1 MGARGSAGRSSI
13 AELARSTL
21 LAVLALACAIPPG
34 ALATSHDDTDGPQ
47 AVAVHENVRL
57 VEGWSFR
64 EVDTIWGDY
73 SPGGLSASFAVSTW
87 AERLD
92 RTLYANLTNA
102 DAPSLEALPECA
114 DSSKFSTQHV
124 NDTHVPSYVINTTLT
139 CRPTLFGTGV
149 TAGYAVETRYD
160 APSLDIVVKV
170 NNVNATVRA
179 RSSDPR
185 LGYPATR
192 FLNEDETDGWIVAAN
207 TSATGDERDAVGVAL
222 LMDAQNPTLVE
233 IDVVSGD
240 GGTRATYW
248 LTVTKNSSQFS
259 CPGRN
264 ANPAL
269 VDGVDTTCLGKEST
283 VEPVPAVVQ
292 IHQTTTLLV
301 QGKDRAGLFNAKGG
315 EADGIEV
322 KIQHYWETTDLH
334 LNLVTNYGM
343 ETYGTAED
351 LGNGNYAIAFS
362 PGKSG
367 LFFFTVSFWGVQHTV
382 ERFRVEPKKALVVDY
397 VVTSPVLD
405 RVPSDPKLGAAT
417 VEEIVDFT
425 VRSSDGLDHAFDDD
439 AAITATIQYFGV
451 GPESGG
457 KTRAKWLAEEGWY
470 DQHEFY
476 HEPSPTP
483 LVISRDDE
491 IGERYFKFAKTQA
504 GQYEIHVK
512 LGAAPLRNSPYT
524 IHVKG
529 GPAVN
534 HVRANASSRVGLTTI
549 VYKGETGDRLSNSR
563 SDQLK
568 SYKQGETDTYEA
580 GTKVQ
585 IDVDLRDK
593 FGNVATIDTAHRELL
608 VKFQDKNGNG
618 GGGSDFIIAQV
629 SRNFEGMAA
638 GFGYKAY
645 ATLTR
650 AAEYAVTAQ
659 IGGAQLCVSNST
671 CNATTCGDEPINFTA
686 IDVCIHDANVTVAKA
701 SAEKSLLLGSGAV
714 KDGRIVAGTEVSL
727 AVVPLD
733 AYGNVITKDSS
744 AYEFNVTRDSDKH
757 AEESK
762 KPMTYDADDGT
773 HTGTYKLTKS
783 GVYTVGVTQTAPDGD
798 MFHTVGGADGKFN
811 VTIVAGD
818 PQLDN
823 TQVAVAASSFAA
835 GEDGSVDITLRDA
848 NDNDVEEDRTRDLVV
863 KMIPSSTTETSRT
876 FASTDDSSASGTG
889 GAVRIAWSPTALKHV
904 VSFNIPAA
912 GEYRVA
918 VYLAGERVGGT
929 SVSNAEF
936 TVTAGDPDASATSV
950 VGAGSTS
957 ATANSPAS
965 FHVVAA
971 DRYGN
976 RRTSA
981 HATIT
986 PAVHVSVTVPGS
998 TRGACGAVD
1007 VVQSPT
1013 VVWNSTRE
1021 RYDVS
1026 YTPTVSGSSS
1036 VRVTMGGSDVT
1047 DSPFAGAVSPGAA
1060 DAAKSLVYGAGVRGA
1075 VVNGAGRV
1083 VVRAADSNGN
1093 YVVNGG
1099 DPFRAWVVDAATG
1112 AGYADVEL
1120 TDNGDGTYSAEW
1132 TPSTTGTEYELNV
1145 LLRGTPVAGSPYRG
1159 LKAVS
1164 AVGAATP
1171 AMFEATGDGLERAV
1185 AGERATFRI
1194 EAADADGVGLAVGG
1208 SDLTVTLTWT
1218 PSSGGAS
1225 QTKTLA
1231 KKNAGDAGADDT
1243 DVVLDNGDG
1252 TYAVT
1257 YTVTAAVDHALD
1269 VREGIGSNAIYGAWP
1284 KTVNVTAGATDAS
1297 RSSLGVLESDQTTIP
1312 STAAAGDE
1320 LVLRVHAADANGNAK
1335 CYDENGDGYDA
1346 FVPALTLDGEPVD
1359 DPDDVISTPPTQNKT
1374 GGYYDFKV
1382 TPKAAGTYAFSASL
1396 NGVDVSGTSTVTVT
1410 EGALDAS
1417 SSTVD
1422 GAGLFGGLSGVKHFA
1437 RVVARDAHGN
1447 PITNETASLAHDDCS
1462 ATLTA
1467 TDVASSNPNVT
1478 ASCKLIDASNGVFNV
1493 TLLSYTAG
1501 DYTLDV
1507 KLDGAAAGDSPYTK
1521 VSFAAGGP
1529 VAKESTVEDVAA
1541 NGADL
1546 TAVAGKETTFTLTA
1560 RDEFGSAR
1568 TVGGDV
1574 VSATL
1579 DRDPPV
1585 YAAVKDNKNGTYS
1598 LTLAPPAAGT
1608 NQNFSV
1614 MIGTS
1619 HVKNSPFNLTA
1630 THANTSALLTYAV
1643 KNAADGRCPD
1653 EKAEVNSEATCG
1665 VANAICGV
1673 AGEDNV
1679 FIIKPMNEHDVPQDF
1694 ESVTD
1699 AFDVVISPS
1708 GNSFVPR
1715 LDGSL
1720 PGVAVATKTTCG
1732 YEVKWRADRVRY
1744 EIDGT
1749 VAPYELNVTLDGAH
1763 VKGSPFKLV
1772 AAPARAAA
1780 KGTIVFHTNSG
1791 VMGYDSSRM
1800 RDNTFVAGEAQKLVV
1815 QTRDIYRNDAKY
1827 DPYAAP
1833 QVTVTARLNATSG
1846 HIDQNRGEEISVRV
1860 TNMLNGLYRL
1870 SFTPIKAGPYEL
1882 WVTVNGEVVGEGKVP
1897 LPVVVQPAA
1906 LSPRHFAVWGPGI
1919 TEPAIV
1925 SQPNYFRVQV
1935 RDSFG
1940 NNIVHDGSL
1949 LVPVRRGCQPYYQ
1962 HYYEI
1967 EDCKGYELGV
1977 KLNVRVG
1984 EIFDATSAIV
1994 AAEETT
2000 VEFIPDGPDLSGHG
2014 SLADSSSILNATNNH
2029 TNGTYLVNYTVGK
2042 IGFVLATVDVE
2053 RVVESKYPNDGR
2065 TLWHSEHHNVT
2076 DSPHPARAVRGLMVS
2091 GSMSGFGTEDGA
2103 AARVELPVIIT
2114 PRDSRGNHA
2123 ALRPGDASR
2132 YRLSVSPEHR
2142 AEVTTQPAP
2151 DGVGNLVASWTGKS
2165 PGDVTVSIK
2174 LDGVDVPGS
2183 PKTVN
2188 ILVNPLYMNIN
2199 PLLSRASGP
2208 ALTGSYAGQKTGYTI
2223 ELVTDSGAGFPASA
2237 DYEWNGVDPCVV
2249 GSAARGFVQV
2259 KLDNEP
2265 LGAGPSGD
2273 ASILDNCNGSYSV
2286 SLTQTKAGTRLF
2298 QTLIGPE
2305 EDNPNFKAGVPRGI
2319 GPVVSASGVV
2329 DAGLVDVVV
2338 YSGPTATAVVE
2349 WLGHAKA
2356 GNGYVG
2362 DKIEVMIYPEDAYGN
2377 RIDYHVFPRDGLGV
2391 AVDVNAV
2398 GTDVFTLTRLTDTSR
2413 PGPATYHFYGEYV
2426 PTEAGKY
2433 TFTVHFNAQDGRY
2446 ETVGKPQTM
2455 DIAASTASV
2464 ETSVV
2469 SGDGVAKAKTGVL
2482 SWFRVELF
2490 DRGGNAAGRGD
2501 YIAPQDKPFLPEH
2514 PRPGGVPTIVEA
2526 RLVPFGKE
2534 YAQGRVASVHYDD
2547 EHDVYI
2553 GSYNATES
2561 GRSSLVVLLYGEQ
2574 IKMGPDYLGTDVTV
2588 GDASTGACTATGES
2602 IGVGKVPVVAGS
2614 QTSVTVHARD
2624 VFGNALTSGGSV
2636 FDLLA
2641 RPAKKTGGGDADDPT
2656 QWTVDDASPVY
2667 LSPPELEDRGDGTYL
2682 SEFVPTVAGTYLAIV
2697 TRGGSAIEGSP
2708 FLFTVVPGTISAAH
2722 CTLECVD
2729 GEESD
2734 CPLPP
2739 NAARVGREAK
2749 FHVVARD
2756 AHGNVNTRPAD
2767 TRPIDGDTFYYSAM
2781 GAGNYA
2787 EWRVA
2792 PEVGTAPGRYL
2803 ATLSTT
2809 TAGKMEIRVTLGD
2822 ELVKKVVTSVA
2833 PGLVSP
2839 AHCEATSDSFPYATA
2854 GVTHDVTIVTR
2865 DKYENRLIEG
2875 GSIPEIKADAVH
2887 VSSFN
2892 GSVAL
2897 VPVTDASDGTYGA
2910 EFNLTRVGGWAI
2922 DAVFVGEK
2930 EDGAFVR
2937 ADFSV
2942 VAGELDLSN
2951 TRVNGV
2957 LTPYPGPYTASST
2970 TQSQFSVTFY
2980 DAAGNKRNVSTDL
2993 TDGTLRLV
3001 LTDGYNAEHAVP
3013 HDTPNF
3019 NETSGAFTVDFTC
3032 AKAGRLAITFVTS
3045 RGEPLLDADTG
3056 SPWEAIVNPGLPD
3069 LSETLVYGAG
3079 VEVAAWSQPN
3089 IVNVRAADAEGNPY
3103 ATTPGNVTYAC
3114 VFTTLGGG
3122 SVPSDFAVTQ
3132 WTVYVGDG
3140 VYTVYY
3146 EPPAHTLPYNIKVV
3160 VTADGAQVDPAG
3172 KVVQVSAPATA
3183 LSAFTSVVLNRYLEP
3198 LSSDEAN
3205 ELGFRAG
3212 QTARLLLEARDE
3224 NGAPRSPPTADYFR
3238 ASVFP
3243 SAGVTTSNVT
3253 LTAQGRVAFE
3263 FVATRAGEYS
3273 VLVEYSPTGTSGT
3286 YSPLGG
3292 NWDSVGDVDAGY
3304 VRVLV
3309 RSATRAN
3316 AANVTVIKAFDAGSS
3331 EGSVSAGTA
3340 ATVRLASVDEHGNRV
3355 THTGA
3360 MGAEAYAGL
3369 LRPVSSDADNVNS
3382 VIREVAGALVDNED
3396 GTYDLNFVPTVAGT
3410 YELVATLGGV
3420 EIAATSGVVVKVRH
3434 AEVFALATTF
3444 NPTLDVCEYMG
3455 VGGEIFE
3462 FLVQARD
3469 AFGNLHDDG
3478 DEKFTLSVTD
3488 SPADAVTIKS
3498 PAVVANPNGTY
3509 TATFTPY
3516 TSGDYSLKVTHEGSG
3531 LTLLNDFKIAV
3542 ASGKADKDRVTL
3554 GGAGGFHGGKAGVAQ
3569 SFTVYVRDAYDNP
3582 VASNPADGIA
3592 MPVYSDE
3599 SLATKIT
3606 ECVLAE
3612 TPGEVGQLTATYT
3625 ITDTGTYWIGA
3636 TLRGALIA
3644 AAPFKLEIAP
3654 AAAPN
3659 ITSATVSSSLMRIDA
3674 AFDVAT
3680 DRGAGAGTNVAGVVG
3695 CARYLAADTV
3705 SDVGSG
3711 AECVWANAKTLSI
3724 YFGKNATIRPG
3735 DFISLSTNVI
3745 KSADGNS
3752 HAASGSY
3759 VVRAPPTPTPPEAR
3773 LSVPDR
3779 VGPCDGVVLD
3789 ASQSRG
3795 GGGRPMEFRYSV
3807 VATATDG
3814 SAVADALGAAVS
3826 AAEVAGGGVTNPVI
3840 SLESAHLEPGVSYT
3854 FTVKVTDFT
3863 GGYSTASATVAK
3875 SVYPMPISKISSGR
3889 TYTATRSHAVTIEG
3903 DVQLPS
3909 VACDAIKGTE
3919 VGDGIDYRWSIVEGP
3934 ILVEENFQ
3942 SAHHFE
3948 LHARTLTTRSL
3959 YIPPRTLE
3967 PDAVYKWRLRSSLR
3981 VNPRAFFSDQIVT
3994 VRVSSSPIVPNLLTG
4009 DHRTVFADAPLA
4021 LEVAPEDPD
4030 DARDTQGAAFPF
4042 TYVWSC
4048 KLLETD
4054 QIGESCDLPPDKTP
4068 GSYHLS
4074 EPRVVFPPGALTP
4087 GRTYEFS
4094 VRVARE
4100 PVAGGRKV
4108 DVPMRVT
4115 VVERTNSTTTNST
4128 TTTTTTNS
4136 SLNNA
4141 PALRVVGTPTGV
4153 WSASRRLNLFAY
4165 VDDCPGPDPA
4175 SCAVAWT
4182 CVEGD
4187 LAADGALAAAALTGV
4202 NRSVLS
4208 IDRGALTEGMSYT
4221 FRASGVSWG
4230 GAANLT
4236 ADAAV
4241 VVNAAPRGGTL
4252 EVAAVED
4259 ADVRPFADIGVQKF
4273 LARAVG
4279 FADDPDHYP
4288 LTYEF
4293 FKKTNVTVDVT
4304 DPNSNITTVRD
4315 PLGATQTANN
4325 IVLIL
4330 GPGRHE
4336 IETRVTDRHG
4346 ASAVA
4351 TATVVVAPAPVPS
4364 PPPMP
4369 PPPMPEFYG
4378 RRKLLAGVEADAG
4391 DETYYLS
4398 NQPPYT
4404 RGYNATT
4411 AARFFETLVAP
4422 SVAIGA
4428 HSQIV
4433 QAADAYARVFAVEPS
4448 GVLPQPAGTD
4458 PQTTSNA
4465 CVDEDP
4471 DAFDVAT
4478 QHARVAAALATARD
4492 ATPRTNAGV
4501 NQLWCAS
4508 AVLST
4513 DPRLVRAGVGR
4524 DLMHALVADARE
4536 LALSSR
4542 DKSRDGPVADPDSG
4556 VLRCVTELVSNLLA
4570 ARVGGCDARF
4580 DEISEA
4586 LAASAV
4592 DDVVSAIGVAL
4603 VPGAVAVTADARHLS
4618 LAVAAADPSTGV
4630 GFPLVAA
4637 INSRGKSAA
4646 KVSLDADVT
4655 AVGPFNGTRGYNGTR
4670 GNSIVSVTHYR
4681 VGDGIAPRLAAEAIA
4696 PRLVSNYTHVTFA
4709 HVANLSETDTARR
4722 VVKTATVTLGYD
4734 EALRS
4739 SDANAGRHPEVRIY
4753 DHALAL
4759 ATIAANAT
4767 DSLGNK
4773 LAKYPGW
4780 TDRGASSSSVSARTG
4795 AEDASADSTYA
4806 SFESLESSRLM
4817 LGVVMVN
4824 TNAPPPPQPPPP
4836 PSPPPPIPPS
4846 PPPPPEPEP
4855 EPEDHTAW
4863 IISGVVVGVWF
4874 VLSYAGYYYYVNYY
4888 SKRDWS
4894 AEYKAYIAR
4903 KKHAQRMKEYF
4914 KKEKEVKEKVSL
4926 IDAFKREQNRR
4937 KVLRWAKV
4945 NMGALRDRLRR
4956 GPPRVAP
4963 APGGGLPRRPPAK
4976 LALPY

>member
-1 MGARGSAGRSSI
+1 MGARGPAGRPSI

-21 LAVLALACAIPPG
+21 LAVLALACVIPPG

-64 EVDTIWGDY
+64 EVDAIWGDY

-92 RTLYANLTNA
+92 RTVYANLTNA
-102 DAPSLEALPECA
+102 DATSLEALPECA

-124 NDTHVPSYVINTTLT
+124 NHTHVPSYVINTTLT
-139 CRPTLFGTGV
+139 CRPKPFGVGV
-149 TAGYAVETRYD
+149 TAGYVVETRYD
-160 APSLDIVVKV
+160 APSIDVVVKV
-170 NNVNATVRA
+170 NNVNATVRM

-185 LGYPATR
+185 LGYPATA
-192 FLNEDETDGWIVAAN
+192 FLNEDETDGWIDAAN
-207 TSATGDERDAVGVAL
+207 TSGTGDDRDASGVAL
-222 LMDAQNPTLVE
+222 VMDARNPTLVE
-233 IDVVSGD
+233 IDVSGD

-248 LTVTKNSSQFS
+248 LLVTKNSSQFS

-283 VEPVPAVVQ
+283 VESVPAVVQ

-301 QGKDRAGLFNAKGG
+301 RGKDRAGKINAKGG

-397 VVTSPVLD
+397 EVTSPALD
-405 RVPSDPKLGAAT
+405 RVVGDPKLGAAT

-457 KTRAKWLAEEGWY
+457 KTRAKWLATEGWW
-470 DQHEFY
+470 DQHDFY

-483 LVISRDDE
+483 LVISRDDR

-512 LGAAPLRNSPYT
+512 LGAAPLGHSPYT

-534 HVRANASSRVGLTTI
+534 YVRANASSRVGLTTI
-549 VYKGETGDRLSNSR
+549 VYEGETRHLSNST
-563 SDQLK
+563 DQLK

-618 GGGSDFIIAQV
+618 GGGGDFIIAEV
-629 SRNFEGMAA
+629 SRNFEGTAA

-650 AAEYAVTAQ
+650 ATEYAVTAQ

-671 CNATTCGDEPINFTA
+671 CNATTCGDDPINFTA

-714 KDGRIVAGTEVSL
+714 KDGRIVADTEVSL

-744 AYEFNVTRDSDKH
+744 AYEFNVTRDSDNH

-762 KPMTYDADDGT
+762 KPMTYDAAANDGT

-798 MFHTVGGADGKFN
+798 MFHTVGGADGEFK

-818 PQLDN
+818 PKLDN
-823 TQVAVAASSFAA
+823 TQIAVAASSFAA

-848 NDNDVEEDRTRDLVV
+848 NDNDVEEDRTHDLVV
-863 KMIPSSTTETSRT
+863 KMIPSSTSSTSRT

-889 GAVRIAWSPTALKHV
+889 GAVRIAWNPTSLKHV

-912 GEYRVA
+912 ETYVVA
-918 VYLAGERVGGT
+918 VYLGGERVGGT
-929 SVSNAEF
+929 SASNAQF
-936 TVTAGDPDASATSV
+936 TVTAGAPDASATSV
-950 VGAGSTS
+950 VGAGLQT
-957 ATANSPAS
+957 ATAGAPAS

-976 RRTSA
+976 ARTSA

-998 TRGACGAVD
+998 TFGACGAVD

-1013 VVWNSTRE
+1013 VVWNSARM

-1026 YTPTVSGSSS
+1026 YTPTVSGTSS
-1036 VRVTMGGSDVT
+1036 VRVTMGGMDVT

-1083 VVRAADSNGN
+1083 TVRARDANGN
-1093 YVVNGG
+1093 YAVSGG
-1099 DPFRAWVVDAATG
+1099 DPFRAYVVDASTG
-1112 AGYADVEL
+1112 AGYADVTM
-1120 TDNGDGTYSAEW
+1120 TDNGDGTYSARW
-1132 TPSTTGTEYELNV
+1132 TPASTGTEYELNV
-1145 LLRGTPVAGSPYRG
+1145 LLRGTPVASSPYRG

-1164 AVGAATP
+1164 AAGAATP
-1171 AMFEATGDGLERAV
+1171 AMFEAAGDGLERAV
-1185 AGERATFRI
+1185 AGERATFTI

-1218 PSSGGAS
+1218 PSTGGAS

-1269 VREGIGSNAIYGAWP
+1269 VREGVGSNAIGGAWP
-1284 KTVNVTAGATDAS
+1284 KTVTVVAGATDAS
-1297 RSSLGVLESDQTTIP
+1297 RSSVDQATIP
-1312 STAAAGDE
+1312 STASAGDA

-1335 CYDENGDGYDA
+1335 CHDETGDGHDA
-1346 FVPALTLDGEPVD
+1346 FVPAFTLDGVPVSN
-1359 DPDDVISTPPTQNKT
+1359 PDDVVSTPPTRNKT
-1374 GGYYDFKV
+1374 GGYYDFTV
-1382 TPKAAGTYAFSASL
+1382 TPKAAGTYVFSASL

-1422 GAGLFGGLSGVKHFA
+1422 GAGLFGGLSGVRHFV

-1447 PITNETASLAHDDCS
+1447 PITNETTTLADGDCS

-1467 TDVASSNPNVT
+1467 TAAAAASPNVT
-1478 ASCKLIDASNGVFNV
+1478 ATCELTDASEGTFNV

-1501 DYTLDV
+1501 SYKLDV
-1507 KLDGAAAGDSPYTK
+1507 ELKGVAAGDSPYTK

-1568 TVGGDV
+1568 TVGGEV

-1585 YAAVKDNKNGTYS
+1585 FAAVRDNKNGTYS
-1598 LTLAPPAAGT
+1598 LTFVPPVTGT
-1608 NQNFSV
+1608 NQSFSV

-1630 THANTSALLTYAV
+1630 THANTSAARTYAV
-1643 KNAADGRCPD
+1643 KNAASGRCPD
-1653 EKAEVNSEATCG
+1653 EKAETGSYAACG

-1673 AGEDNV
+1673 AGADNV
-1679 FIIKPMNEHDVPQDF
+1679 FIIKPMNEHGVPQDF

-1708 GNSFVPR
+1708 GNSF
-1715 LDGSL
+1715 GSL
-1720 PGVAVATKTTCG
+1720 PQTDGSFPGEAVATKTTCG

-1744 EIDGT
+1744 KIDGT
-1749 VAPYELNVTLDGAH
+1749 VAPYELNVTMGGAH
-1763 VKGSPFKLV
+1763 VQGSPFKLV

-1833 QVTVTARLNATSG
+1833 QVTVTARLNATRG

-1882 WVTVNGEVVGEGKVP
+1882 WVTVNGEVVGEDKVP

-1935 RDSFG
+1935 RDRFG

-1967 EDCKGYELGV
+1967 EDCKGYEIGV
-1977 KLNVRVG
+1977 KLDVRVG

-2014 SLADSSSILNATNNH
+2014 TLAGSSSILNATNNH

-2076 DSPHPARAVRGLMVS
+2076 DSPHPARAVRGFMVS

-2132 YRLSVSPEHR
+2132 YSLSVSPTHR

-2165 PGDVTVSIK
+2165 PGDVTVSVK

-2249 GSAARGFVQV
+2249 GSVARGFVQV
-2259 KLDNEP
+2259 KLDKEP
-2265 LGAGPSGD
+2265 LGAGPAGD

-2398 GTDVFTLTRLTDTSR
+2398 GTDAFTLTRLTDTSR

-2433 TFTVHFNAQDGRY
+2433 TFTVHFNAQDGTY

-2490 DRGGNAAGRGD
+2490 DRGGNAAGRGE
-2501 YIAPQDKPFLPEH
+2501 YIAPQDKPSLPQH
-2514 PRPGGVPTIVEA
+2514 PRPGEVPTIVEA

-2534 YAQGRVASVHYDD
+2534 YAQGRVASVHYDE

-2561 GRSSLVVLLYGEQ
+2561 GRSSLVVLLYGQQ
-2574 IKMGPDYLGTDVTV
+2574 IKMGTDYLGTDVTV

-2641 RPAKKTGGGDADDPT
+2641 RPANKTGDGDADDPT

-2667 LSPPELEDRGDGTYL
+2667 ISPPELQDRGDGTYL
-2682 SEFVPTVAGTYLAIV
+2682 SEFVPTVAGTYLAFV
-2697 TRGGSAIEGSP
+2697 TRGGSAIKGSP

-2722 CTLECVD
+2722 CTLECVV

-2734 CPLPP
+2734 CPLRY
-2739 NAARVGREAK
+2739 NAAIVGGEAK

-2756 AHGNVNTRPAD
+2756 AHGNVNKRPAD
-2767 TRPIDGDTFYYSAM
+2767 TRPIDGDTFYYRAI

-2787 EWRVA
+2787 KWQVA
-2792 PEVGTAPGRYL
+2792 PEDGTATGRYL
-2803 ATLSTT
+2803 ATVKTT

-2822 ELVKKVVTSVA
+2822 ELVKDVVTSIA
-2833 PGLVSP
+2833 PGPVSP
-2839 AHCEATSDSFPYATA
+2839 AHCEATSDSFPNATA
-2854 GVTHDVTIVTR
+2854 GVTHAVTIVTR
-2865 DKYENRLIEG
+2865 DKYDNRLIDSL
-2875 GSIPEIKADAVH
+2875 GSIPEIYADAVH
-2887 VSSFN
+2887 VSTFN

-2897 VPVTDASDGTYGA
+2897 VPVTDASDGTYNA
-2910 EFNLTRVGGWAI
+2910 EFNLTRVGGWKI
-2922 DAVFVGEK
+2922 DARFVGG

-2937 ADFSV
+2937 TNFSV
-2942 VAGELDLSN
+2942 VAGELDLSK
-2951 TRVNGV
+2951 TSVNGV

-2970 TQSQFSVTFY
+2970 TQSQFSMTFY
-2980 DAAGNKRNVSTDL
+2980 DAAGNKRKDSTDL
-2993 TDGTLRLV
+2993 TDGTLELV

-3013 HDTPNF
+3013 HDTPVF
-3019 NETSGAFTVDFTC
+3019 DDETGAFTVNFTC

-3069 LSETLVYGAG
+3069 LSQTLVYGAG

-3089 IVNVRAADAEGNPY
+3089 IVNVRPADAQGNPY
-3103 ATTPGNVTYAC
+3103 ATKPPGGDVAYAC
-3114 VFTTLGGG
+3114 VFTALGG
-3122 SVPSDFAVTQ
+3122 SVPSNFAVTQ
-3132 WTVYVGDG
+3132 STVYVGDG
-3140 VYTVYY
+3140 VHTVYY
-3146 EPPAHTLPYNIKVV
+3146 EPPAHTQPYYVKVT
-3160 VTADGAQVDPAG
+3160 VTADGAQVDSAG
-3172 KVVQVSAPATA
+3172 KVVLVSAPAAA
-3183 LSAFTSVVLNRYLEP
+3183 LSAFTSVALNRYLEP
-3198 LSSDEAN
+3198 LESNVAN

-3212 QTARLLLEARDE
+3212 QTSRLLLEARDE
-3224 NGAPRSPPTADYFR
+3224 NGAPRAPPAADYFR
-3238 ASVFP
+3238 ARVFP
-3243 SAGVTTSNVT
+3243 SAGVTTSNMT

-3263 FVATRAGEYS
+3263 FVATFAGEYS
-3273 VLVEYSPTGTSGT
+3273 ILVEYSPTGTGGT

-3292 NWDSVGDVDAGY
+3292 NWPSVGDVDAGY

-3309 RSATRAN
+3309 RSANAN
-3316 AANVTVIKAFDAGSS
+3316 ASKVNVTKSIHAGST
-3331 EGSVSAGTA
+3331 EGSVAAGTT
-3340 ATVRLASVDEHGNRV
+3340 ATVRLASVDAHGNRV

-3360 MGAEAYAGL
+3360 IGAEAYAGR

-3382 VIREVAGALVDNED
+3382 VIREVAGATVDNED

-3420 EIAATSGVVVKVRH
+3420 EIAATDGVVVKVRH

-3444 NPTLDVCEYMG
+3444 NPTLDVCKYMG

-3462 FLVQARD
+3462 FIVEARD

-3478 DEKFTLSVTD
+3478 DERFTLSVTAQ
-3488 SPADAVTIKS
+3488 PADAVTIKS

-3606 ECVLAE
+3606 ECELTE

-3654 AAAPN
+3654 AEAPE

-3680 DRGAGAGTNVAGVVG
+3680 DRGAGANVANDVG

-3705 SDVGSG
+3705 VDVGSG
-3711 AECVWANAKTLSI
+3711 AECVWADAKTLSI
-3724 YFGKNATIRPG
+3724 YFGVNATIRPG
-3735 DFISLSTNVI
+3735 DFISLAQNVI
-3745 KSADGNS
+3745 KSTDGNS
-3752 HAASGSY
+3752 HGASGSY
-3759 VVRAPPTPTPPEAR
+3759 VVNAPAVPTPPEAR
-3773 LSVPDR
+3773 LSVPDKI
-3779 VGPCDGVVLD
+3779 GPCDGVVLD

-3826 AAEVAGGGVTNPVI
+3826 AAAAAGGGVTNPVI
-3840 SLESAHLEPGVSYT
+3840 VLESAHLDPGVSYT
-3854 FTVKVTDFT
+3854 FTVRATDFT
-3863 GGYSTASATVAK
+3863 GGTSTASATVTK

-3909 VACDAIKGTE
+3909 VACDAIAATE

-3942 SAHHFE
+3942 SAHHFDV
-3948 LHARTLTTRSL
+3948 HARTLTTRSL

-3967 PDAVYKWRLRSSLR
+3967 PNAVYKWRLRSSLR

-4048 KLLETD
+4048 KLLTPSSGAGSGRID
-4054 QIGESCDLPPDKTP
+4054 SESCDLPPDKTP

-4115 VVERTNSTTTNST
+4115 VIERPNATVTTTVTTAQNT
-4128 TTTTTTNS
+4128 TTARNGS
-4136 SLNNA
+4136 NP

-4153 WSASRRLNLFAY
+4153 WSASRRLNLYAY

-4175 SCAVAWT
+4175 TCAVAWS

-4187 LAADGALAAAALTGV
+4187 LSATGALAAAALTGV
-4202 NRSVLS
+4202 NGSVLS
-4208 IDRGALTEGMSYT
+4208 IDRGTLTEGMSYT
-4221 FRASGVSWG
+4221 FRASGVGGG

-4236 ADAAV
+4236 ADV
-4241 VVNAAPRGGTL
+4241 NVNVNAAPRGGTL
-4252 EVAAVED
+4252 EVAPIAD
-4259 ADVRPFADIGVQKF
+4259 ADAGPFADIGVGKF

-4293 FKKTNVTVDVT
+4293 FKKVNVTVDVT
-4304 DPNSNITTVRD
+4304 DANSSIVTARD

-4325 IVLIL
+4325 IVVIL
-4330 GPGRHE
+4330 GPGWHE
-4336 IETRVTDRHG
+4336 IEVRVTDRHG
-4346 ASAVA
+4346 AAAVA
-4351 TATVVVAPAPVPS
+4351 TATVTVAPAPVPS
-4364 PPPMP
+4364 PPP
-4369 PPPMPEFYG
+4369 PPPMPPPEFYG
-4378 RRKLLAGVEADAG
+4378 RRRLLAGVEADAG
-4391 DETYYLS
+4391 DETYYLRH
-4398 NQPPYT
+4398 QPPYT

-4411 AARFFETLVAP
+4411 ATRFFELMVAP

-4433 QAADAYARVFAVEPS
+4433 QAADAYARTFAVEPS
-4448 GVLPQPAGTD
+4448 GVLPAAGIDPA
-4458 PQTTSNA
+4458 TSNA
-4465 CVDEDP
+4465 CGDEDP
-4471 DAFDVAT
+4471 DALDVARV
-4478 QHARVAAALATARD
+4478 HARVAAALAAARD
-4492 ATPRTNAGV
+4492 ATPRTGAGV

-4508 AVLST
+4508 AILST

-4556 VLRCVTELVSNLLA
+4556 VLRCAVELASNLLA
-4570 ARVGGCDARF
+4570 ARVGGCDVRF

-4586 LAASAV
+4586 AAASAV

-4637 INSRGKSAA
+4637 INSRGKSFA
-4646 KVSLDADVT
+4646 KASLDAD
-4655 AVGPFNGTRGYNGTR
+4655 ASKVGPSGYNGTR
-4670 GNSIVSVTHYR
+4670 GNSIVAVTHYR
-4681 VGDGIAPRLAAEAIA
+4681 AGDGIAPHLAKEVIA
-4696 PRLVSNYTHVTFA
+4696 PRLVSNYTHVTFQ
-4709 HVANLSETDTARR
+4709 HVANLSETDTARS
-4722 VVKTATVTLGYD
+4722 VVKAITMTLGYD
-4734 EALRS
+4734 EASRS
-4739 SDANAGRHPEVRIY
+4739 SELNAGRHPEVRIY

-4759 ATIAANAT
+4759 ATLNANAT

-4780 TDRGASSSSVSARTG
+4780 TDRGASWSSAVARTA
-4795 AEDASADSTYA
+4795 AEDESADSTYA
-4806 SFESLESSRLM
+4806 IFEGLESNRLM

-4846 PPPPPEPEP
+4846 PSPPPAPEP

-4863 IISGVVVGVWF
+4863 IISGVVIGVWCL
-4874 VLSYAGYYYYVNYY
+4874 LSYAGYYYYVNYY

-4914 KKEKEVKEKVSL
+4914 KKEKEVKEKMSM

-4963 APGGGLPRRPPAK
+4963 APGGRLPRRPPAK

>member
-1 MGARGSAGRSSI
+1 MRARGPAGRPSI

-64 EVDTIWGDY
+64 EVDAIWGDY
-73 SPGGLSASFAVSTW
+73 SPSGLSASFAVSTW

-92 RTLYANLTNA
+92 RTVYANLTNA
-102 DAPSLEALPECA
+102 DATSLEALPECA

-139 CRPTLFGTGV
+139 CRPKLFGTGV
-149 TAGYAVETRYD
+149 TAGYTVETRYD
-160 APSLDIVVKV
+160 APSIDVVVKV
-170 NNVNATVRA
+170 NNVNATVRV

-185 LGYPATR
+185 LGYPATA
-192 FLNEDETDGWIVAAN
+192 FLNEDKTDGWIVAAD
-207 TSATGDERDAVGVAL
+207 TSATGDDRDASGVAL
-222 LMDAQNPTLVE
+222 LMDARNPTLVE
-233 IDVVSGD
+233 IDVSGD

-248 LTVTKNSSQFS
+248 LLVTKNSSQFS

-283 VEPVPAVVQ
+283 VETVPAVVQ

-301 QGKDRAGLFNAKGG
+301 RGKDRAGKINAKGG

-351 LGNGNYAIAFS
+351 LGNGNYTIAFS

-397 VVTSPVLD
+397 EITSPVLD
-405 RVPSDPKLGAAT
+405 RVASDPKLGAAT

-425 VRSSDGLDHAFDDD
+425 IRSSDGLDHAFDDD

-457 KTRAKWLAEEGWY
+457 KTRADWLATEGWY

-483 LVISRDDE
+483 LVISRDDQ

-512 LGAAPLRNSPYT
+512 LGAAPLAHSPYT

-534 HVRANASSRVGLTTI
+534 YVRADASSRVGLTTI
-549 VYKGETGDRLSNSR
+549 VYKGETGDRPSNST
-563 SDQLK
+563 DQLL
-568 SYKQGETDTYEA
+568 SYKQGDTDTYEA

-618 GGGSDFIIAQV
+618 GGGGDFIIAEV
-629 SRNFEGMAA
+629 SRNFEGTAA

-650 AAEYAVTAQ
+650 ATEYAVTAQ

-671 CNATTCGDEPINFTA
+671 CNATTCGADPINFTA

-714 KDGRIVAGTEVSL
+714 KDGRIVADTDVSL

-744 AYEFNVTRDSDKH
+744 AYEFNVTRDSDNH

-762 KPMTYDADDGT
+762 KPMTYDAAANDGT

-783 GVYTVGVTQTAPDGD
+783 GVYNVSVTQTAPDGD
-798 MFHTVGGADGKFN
+798 MFHTVGTFK

-818 PQLDN
+818 PKLDN
-823 TQVAVAASSFAA
+823 TQVAVAASSSFPA

-848 NDNDVEEDRTRDLVV
+848 NDNDVEEDRTHDLVV
-863 KMIPSSTTETSRT
+863 KMIPAAETSRT

-889 GAVRIAWSPTALKHV
+889 GAVRIAWKLTELKHV

-912 GEYRVA
+912 ETYVVA
-918 VYLAGERVGGT
+918 VYLRGERVGGT
-929 SVSNAEF
+929 SASNAEF
-936 TVTAGDPDASATSV
+936 IVTAGDPDAYATSV
-950 VGAGSTS
+950 VAAGLQTATAGS
-957 ATANSPAS
+957 PAL

-976 RRTSA
+976 ARMSEHT
-981 HATIT
+981 TIT
-986 PAVHVSVTVPGS
+986 PSVYVSVTKPGS
-998 TRGACGAVD
+998 MFGACGAVD

-1013 VVWNSTRE
+1013 LVWNSTQK

-1026 YTPTVSGSSS
+1026 YTPTVSGMSS
-1036 VRVTMGGSDVT
+1036 VRVTMGGKDVT

-1083 VVRAADSNGN
+1083 TVRARDANGN
-1093 YVVNGG
+1093 YAVAGG
-1099 DPFRAWVVDAATG
+1099 DPFRAYVVDASTG
-1112 AGYADVEL
+1112 TGYADVTM

-1132 TPSTTGTEYELNV
+1132 SPASTGTEYELNV
-1145 LLRGTPVAGSPYRG
+1145 LLRGTPVASSPYRG

-1164 AVGAATP
+1164 AAGAATP
-1171 AMFEATGDGLERAV
+1171 AMFEAAGDGLERAV

-1218 PSSGGAS
+1218 PSTGGGL

-1231 KKNAGDAGADDT
+1231 KKNAGADDT
-1243 DVVLDNGDG
+1243 DVVVDNGDG

-1269 VREGIGSNAIYGAWP
+1269 VREGVGSNAIGGDWP
-1284 KTVNVTAGATDAS
+1284 KNVAVTAGATDAS
-1297 RSSLGVLESDQTTIP
+1297 RSSVDQTIRRSDDRTIA

-1335 CYDENGDGYDA
+1335 CYAETGDAYDA
-1346 FVPALTLDGEPVD
+1346 FNISVTLDGVPVAN
-1359 DPDDVISTPPTQNKT
+1359 PDDVVSIPPNKTQHQNKT

-1396 NGVDVSGTSTVTVT
+1396 NGVEVSGTSTVTVT

-1422 GAGLFGGLSGVKHFA
+1422 GAGLFGGLSGVNHTA

-1447 PITNETASLAHDDCS
+1447 PITSGLTDGTCS

-1467 TDVASSNPNVT
+1467 TDAASSNVDVT
-1478 ASCKLIDASNGVFNV
+1478 ATCELTDESKGTFDV

-1501 DYTLDV
+1501 DYKLDI
-1507 KLDGAAAGDSPYTK
+1507 KLDGAAAGDSPYEK

-1529 VAKESTVEDVAA
+1529 VAKNSTVEEV

-1546 TAVAGKETTFTLTA
+1546 TAVAGKNTTFTLTA

-1585 YAAVKDNKNGTYS
+1585 FAAVEDNKNGTYS
-1598 LTLAPPAAGT
+1598 LTFVPPVTGT
-1608 NQNFSV
+1608 NQSLSV

-1630 THANTSALLTYAV
+1630 TRASTSAALTYAV
-1643 KNAADGRCPD
+1643 KNAASGCLD
-1653 EKAEVNSEATCG
+1653 EKAELGSEAACG

-1679 FIIKPMNEHDVPQDF
+1679 FIIKPMNEHGVPQDLRN

-1708 GNSFVPR
+1708 GNSF
-1715 LDGSL
+1715 GSL
-1720 PGVAVATKTTCG
+1720 PQTDGSAPGEAIANKIVFANKTTCG
-1732 YEVKWRADRVRY
+1732 YEVKWRADRITY
-1744 EIDGT
+1744 KIDGT
-1749 VAPYELNVTLDGAH
+1749 VDPYELNVTLDGAH
-1763 VKGSPFKLV
+1763 VEGSPFKLV
-1772 AAPARAAA
+1772 VAPARAAA

-1800 RDNTFVAGEAQKLVV
+1800 RDNTFVAGEAHKLVV
-1815 QTRDIYRNDAKY
+1815 RTRDIYRNDANY

-1833 QVTVTARLNATSG
+1833 QVTVTARLNATQG

-1860 TNMLNGLYRL
+1860 TNMLNGLYHL

-1882 WVTVNGEVVGEGKVP
+1882 WVTVNGEVVGEDKVP
-1897 LPVVVQPAA
+1897 LPIIVQPAA

-1935 RDSFG
+1935 RDRFG

-1967 EDCKGYELGV
+1967 EDCKGYEIGV
-1977 KLNVRVG
+1977 KLDVRVG

-2000 VEFIPDGPDLSGHG
+2000 IEFIPDGPDLSGHG
-2014 SLADSSSILNATNNH
+2014 TLAGSSSILNATNNH

-2042 IGFVLATVDVE
+2042 IGFVLALVDVE
-2053 RVVESKYPNDGR
+2053 HVIESKYPNDGR
-2065 TLWHSEHHNVT
+2065 TLWHSEHYNVT
-2076 DSPHPARAVRGLMVS
+2076 ESPHPARAVRGFMVS

-2132 YRLSVSPEHR
+2132 YSLSVSPTHR

-2165 PGDVTVSIK
+2165 PGDVTVSVK

-2259 KLDNEP
+2259 KLDKEP
-2265 LGAGPSGD
+2265 LGAGPAGD

-2433 TFTVHFNAQDGRY
+2433 TFTVHFNAQDGTY
-2446 ETVGKPQTM
+2446 ETVGKSQTM

-2490 DRGGNAAGRGD
+2490 DRGGNAAGRGE
-2501 YIAPQDKPFLPEH
+2501 YIAPQDKPYLPQH
-2514 PRPGGVPTIVEA
+2514 PGEVPTVVEA

-2534 YAQGRVASVHYDD
+2534 YGQGKVASVHYDE

-2561 GRSSLVVLLYGEQ
+2561 GRSSLVVLLYGKQ
-2574 IKMGPDYLGTDVTV
+2574 IKMGTDYLGTDVTV

-2614 QTSVTVHARD
+2614 KTSVTVHARD

-2641 RPAKKTGGGDADDPT
+2641 RPASKTGDGDADDPT
-2656 QWTVDDASPVY
+2656 QWTVDDASAVY
-2667 LSPPELEDRGDGTYL
+2667 ISPPELEDRGDGTYV
-2682 SEFVPTVAGTYLAIV
+2682 SEFEPTVAGTYLAFV

-2708 FLFTVVPGTISAAH
+2708 FLFTVVPGTISAPN
-2722 CTLECVD
+2722 CTLECVV

-2734 CPLPP
+2734 CPLRS
-2739 NAARVGREAK
+2739 NAAMVGREAK

-2756 AHGNVNTRPAD
+2756 AHGNVNERPAD
-2767 TRPIDGDTFYYSAM
+2767 TRPIDGDTFYYRAM

-2787 EWRVA
+2787 KWQVA

-2803 ATLSTT
+2803 ATLNTT

-2822 ELVKKVVTSVA
+2822 ELVKNVETSIA
-2833 PGLVSP
+2833 PGPVSP
-2839 AHCEATSDSFPYATA
+2839 AHCEATFPSDSYVPDSPKATA
-2854 GVTHDVTIVTR
+2854 GVTHAVTIVTR
-2865 DKYENRLIEG
+2865 DEYENRLIDSL
-2875 GSIPEIKADAVH
+2875 GSIPEIYADAVA
-2887 VSSFN
+2887 VPSFN

-2897 VPVTDASDGTYGA
+2897 VPVTDASDGTYNA
-2910 EFNLTRVGGWAI
+2910 EFNLKQVGGWKI
-2922 DAVFVGEK
+2922 DAKFDA
-2930 EDGAFVR
+2930 DGAFNRVNL
-2937 ADFSV
+2937 SV
-2942 VAGELDLSN
+2942 VAGELDLSK
-2951 TRVNGV
+2951 TSVNGV

-2970 TQSQFSVTFY
+2970 EQSNFSLTFY
-2980 DAAGNKRNVSTDL
+2980 DSAGNKRRVSTDL
-2993 TDGTLRLV
+2993 TDGTLKLV

-3013 HDTPNF
+3013 HDTPEF
-3019 NETSGAFTVDFTC
+3019 DDKTGAFTVNFTC

-3045 RGEPLLDADTG
+3045 RGEPLLNADTG
-3056 SPWEAIVNPGLPD
+3056 SPWEAIVNPGLPA

-3089 IVNVRAADAEGNPY
+3089 IVNVRAADAKGNPY
-3103 ATTPGNVTYAC
+3103 ATTPPGNVKYAC
-3114 VFTTLGGG
+3114 VFTTLGG
-3122 SVPSDFAVTQ
+3122 SVPSNFAVTQ
-3132 WTVYVGDG
+3132 STVYVGDG
-3140 VYTVYY
+3140 VHTVYY
-3146 EPPAHTLPYNIKVV
+3146 TPPEHTQPYYVKVV

-3172 KVVQVSAPATA
+3172 KVVLVSEKAT
-3183 LSAFTSVVLNRYLEP
+3183 LSAFTSVALNRYLEP
-3198 LSSDEAN
+3198 LEPDVAN

-3212 QTARLLLEARDE
+3212 ETARLLLEARDE
-3224 NGAPRSPPTADYFR
+3224 NGAPRAPPTADYFR

-3243 SAGVTTSNVT
+3243 SAGVTTSSMT

-3263 FVATRAGEYS
+3263 FVPTFAGEYS
-3273 VLVEYSPTGTSGT
+3273 VLVEYSPTGTGGT
-3286 YSPLGG
+3286 YSRLGG
-3292 NWDSVGDVDAGY
+3292 NWPSVGDVDAGY

-3309 RSATRAN
+3309 RSASAN
-3316 AANVTVIKAFDAGSS
+3316 ASNATVTKSIHEGSK
-3331 EGSVSAGTA
+3331 EGSVAAGTD
-3340 ATVRLASVDEHGNRV
+3340 ATVRLASVDTYGNRV
-3355 THTGA
+3355 TYTNA
-3360 MGAEAYAGL
+3360 IGAEAYAGR

-3382 VIREVAGALVDNED
+3382 VIREVAGATVDNED

-3420 EIAATSGVVVKVRH
+3420 EIAATSGAVVKVRH

-3444 NPTLDVCEYMG
+3444 NPTLDVCKYMG

-3462 FLVQARD
+3462 FIVEARD

-3478 DEKFTLSVTD
+3478 DERFTLNVTNEPD
-3488 SPADAVTIKS
+3488 DAVTIKS
-3498 PAVVANPNGTY
+3498 PTVVANPNGTY

-3531 LTLLNDFKIAV
+3531 LTLLNDFKITV

-3554 GGAGGFHGGKAGVAQ
+3554 GGSGGFHGGKAGVAQ
-3569 SFTVYVRDAYDNP
+3569 SFTVYVRDTYDNP

-3592 MPVYSDE
+3592 MPIYSDE

-3606 ECVLAE
+3606 ECVLTE

-3625 ITDTGTYWIGA
+3625 ITDTGTYWMGA
-3636 TLRGALIA
+3636 TLRSALIA

-3654 AAAPN
+3654 AEAPEV
-3659 ITSATVSSSLMRIDA
+3659 TSATVSSSLMRIDA

-3680 DRGAGAGTNVAGVVG
+3680 DRGAGANVANVG

-3711 AECVWANAKTLSI
+3711 AECVWADAKTLSI
-3724 YFGKNATIRPG
+3724 YFGADATIRPG
-3735 DFISLSTNVI
+3735 DSISLSQDVI
-3745 KSADGNS
+3745 KNADGNS

-3759 VVRAPPTPTPPEAR
+3759 VVRAPAVPTPPEAR

-3795 GGGRPMEFRYSV
+3795 GGGRPMEFIYAV

-3826 AAEVAGGGVTNPVI
+3826 AAKAARGGVTNPVI

-3863 GGYSTASATVAK
+3863 GGVSTASATVTK
-3875 SVYPMPISKISSGR
+3875 SVYPMPISMISSGR

-3909 VACDAIKGTE
+3909 VACNATTPTE

-3934 ILVEENFQ
+3934 ILVKENFQ
-3942 SAHHFE
+3942 SAHHFDV
-3948 LHARTLTTRSL
+3948 HARTLTTRTL

-4030 DARDTQGAAFPF
+4030 DARDTQGVAFPF

-4048 KLLETD
+4048 KLLASSGAGSDQTD
-4054 QIGESCDLPPDKTP
+4054 SESSCDLPQNKTP

-4087 GRTYEFS
+4087 GRTYQFS

-4100 PVAGGRKV
+4100 PGAGGRNV

-4115 VVERTNSTTTNST
+4115 VIERTNAT
-4128 TTTTTTNS
+4128 TTTTAARNNS
-4136 SLNNA
+4136 NV

-4153 WSASRRLNLFAY
+4153 WSASRRLNLYAY
-4165 VDDCPGPDPA
+4165 VDDCPDPDPA
-4175 SCAVAWT
+4175 SCAVAWS

-4187 LAADGALAAAALTGV
+4187 LNATGLASAALTGV
-4202 NRSVLS
+4202 NGSVLS
-4208 IDRGALTEGMSYT
+4208 IDRGKLTEGVSYT
-4221 FRASGVSWG
+4221 FRASGVAGG

-4236 ADAAV
+4236 ADADV

-4252 EVAAVED
+4252 EVAPIED
-4259 ADVRPFADIGVQKF
+4259 ADEGPFDDIGVGKF

-4293 FKKTNVTVDVT
+4293 FKKVPNVTEDVT
-4304 DPNSNITTVRD
+4304 DANSSSATVLV

-4325 IVLIL
+4325 IVVIL
-4330 GPGRHE
+4330 GPGSHE
-4336 IETRVTDRHG
+4336 IEARVTDRHG
-4346 ASAVA
+4346 AAAVA
-4351 TATVVVAPAPVPS
+4351 TDTVTVAPAPVPS
-4364 PPPMP
+4364 PPPLPPSP
-4369 PPPMPEFYG
+4369 PPEMLLE
-4378 RRKLLAGVEADAG
+4378 RRRLLAGVEADAG

-4398 NQPPYT
+4398 HQPPYT

-4433 QAADAYARVFAVEPS
+4433 QAADAYARTFAVEPS
-4448 GVLPQPAGTD
+4448 GVLPAAGIDPAA
-4458 PQTTSNA
+4458 SNA
-4465 CVDEDP
+4465 CGDEDP
-4471 DAFDVAT
+4471 DALDVAT

-4492 ATPRTNAGV
+4492 ATPRTGAGV

-4508 AVLST
+4508 AILST

-4524 DLMHALVADARE
+4524 HLMHALVADARE

-4542 DKSRDGPVADPDSG
+4542 DESRDGPVADPDSG
-4556 VLRCVTELVSNLLA
+4556 ALRCATELVSNLLA
-4570 ARVGGCDARF
+4570 ARVGGCDVQY
-4580 DEISEA
+4580 DDISEA
-4586 LAASAV
+4586 AAAAAV
-4592 DDVVSAIGVAL
+4592 DDVVSAVGVAL

-4646 KVSLDADVT
+4646 KASLAADASK
-4655 AVGPFNGTRGYNGTR
+4655 VGPSGYNGTR
-4670 GNSIVSVTHYR
+4670 GNSIVAVTHYR
-4681 VGDGIAPRLAAEAIA
+4681 VGDGIAPPLAAQVIA
-4696 PRLVSNYTHVTFA
+4696 PRLVSNYTHVTFQ
-4709 HVANLSETDTARR
+4709 HVANLSETDLARS
-4722 VVKTATVTLGYD
+4722 VVKTTTVTLGYD
-4734 EALRS
+4734 EASRS

-4759 ATIAANAT
+4759 ATLHANAT

-4780 TDRGASSSSVSARTG
+4780 TDRGATRTSTVERTA
-4795 AEDASADSTYA
+4795 AEDESADSTDA
-4806 SFESLESSRLM
+4806 VFEGLESPRLM

-4824 TNAPPPPQPPPP
+4824 TYAPPPPQPPPP

-4846 PPPPPEPEP
+4846 PPPPPQPEP

-4863 IISGVVVGVWF
+4863 IISGVVIGVWCL
-4874 VLSYAGYYYYVNYY
+4874 LSYAGYYYYVNYY

-4903 KKHAQRMKEYF
+4903 KRHAQRMKEYF
-4914 KKEKEVKEKVSL
+4914 KKEKEVKEKMSM

-4945 NMGALRDRLRR
+4945 NIGAMKDRFRR

-4963 APGGGLPRRPPAK
+4963 APGGGLPGRPPAK